1 MDGPTGEKEENT
13 SEFITSV
20 LGVCYLVVCRGE
32 NISRP
37 TAKMTE
43 KRVRFNSQPPKSYT
57 CMKSDFKGTREISY
71 NRTVSV
77 IYAEQSVFRVLKNR
91 FPSDLRI

>member
-1 MDGPTGEKEENT
+1 MDGATDEKEENT

-43 KRVRFNSQPPKSYT
+43 KRVRFDSQPSKSYT
-57 CMKSDFKGTREISY
+57 CMKSDFKGTGEGNFI
-71 NRTVSV
+71 
-77 IYAEQSVFRVLKNR
+77 
-91 FPSDLRI
+91 